1 MPTRDVSTAIQW
13 IQQKKIDPIYF
24 LIGEEYYFSRRCVNH
39 LRHAVVS
46 GELREF
52 NEDIFYG
59 SDDNLE
65 KVSESLKVLPI
76 MADSRLVILKEAH
89 LLSDKDWASLDEAF
103 DHFFPTEPGEAR
115 GTQKESST
123 TPTTVFVV
131 QAPQLDRRK
140 KTIKKWMDRAV
151 VIECQTPAESA
162 RASWIRS
169 LAQEKGL
176 ELEREALGYL
186 VQMGGNS
193 LEEIDNDLEKLQLF
207 FGGGPRTVS
216 LGDLAQVLDR
226 NREENIFSLSESIG
240 KKDRTQ
246 ALFLYHRLQEQ
257 GESEIALVAL
267 VARQLRLLL
276 KVINGQELGL
286 KGAPLAAQVGVNHY
300 FLDQYLQQAKLW
312 SQQQLSQA
320 LVALA
325 AMDRQLKS
333 SPLPGDL
340 WFESFLLFGW
350 SNKQGEGLA

>member
-1 MPTRDVSTAIQW
+1 M
-13 IQQKKIDPIYF
+13 
-24 LIGEEYYFSRRCVNH
+24 
-39 LRHAVVS
+39 
-46 GELREF
+46 
-52 NEDIFYG
+52 
-59 SDDNLE
+59 
-65 KVSESLKVLPI
+65 
-76 MADSRLVILKEAH
+76 
-89 LLSDKDWASLDEAF
+89 
-103 DHFFPTEPGEAR
+103 
-115 GTQKESST
+115 
-123 TPTTVFVV
+123 FVV

-151 VIECQTPAESA
+151 VIECQTPAESGTCFLDSEFSTGEGL
-162 RASWIRS
+162 RIRTRG
-169 LAQEKGL
+169 AGL
-176 ELEREALGYL
+176 L

-300 FLDQYLQQAKLW
+300 FWISIYNKL
-312 SQQQLSQA
+312 
-320 LVALA
+320 
-325 AMDRQLKS
+325 S
-333 SPLPGDL
+333 S
-340 WFESFLLFGW
+340 
-350 SNKQGEGLA
+350 GLNNSYPKHL